1 MSLKKLQPIVLIL
14 SILLS
19 ACSAPAR
26 QTAPAIALIV
36 PSATAAAAFSP
47 SAPAA
52 STSTTTPAPTETA
65 RPSST
70 PRATASPLPRI
81 TLTAPPSLTPIP
93 VPYITPGPT
102 SPVIQAANPT
112 LAFFEG
118 ANVTGNVAG
127 LGTARLLIINET
139 GSKEIFIIL
148 KGTTLRRSQP
158 AYYAYT
164 VANSLVIEILWGS
177 YNVLIQVPGRQ
188 SLTAAFVQRG
198 KDKTTFE
205 VERDRLL
212 IIGP

>member
-1 MSLKKLQPIVLIL
+1 M
-14 SILLS
+14 
-19 ACSAPAR
+19 
-26 QTAPAIALIV
+26 
-36 PSATAAAAFSP
+36 
-47 SAPAA
+47 
-52 STSTTTPAPTETA
+52 
-65 RPSST
+65 
-70 PRATASPLPRI
+70 
-81 TLTAPPSLTPIP
+81 
-93 VPYITPGPT
+93 
-102 SPVIQAANPT
+102 
-112 LAFFEG
+112 
-118 ANVTGNVAG
+118 TGNVAG